1 MIRPQFKIDFQ
12 PAGSRIDVAAETT
25 LLAAAQL
32 VGVDIKAICG
42 GIGICGGCR
51 VRLVHGTLTEAGV
64 DEAAELGPE
73 SLAAGYRLACQT
85 RASSDVRVEVP
96 PDSLTA
102 SQRLQLEAEQTGVE
116 LDPMVRAF
124 DIELEAASL
133 DDVRSDATRVREAL
147 ARVDAGDVSFGASV
161 LARLPGLL
169 REEHWNLRIA
179 VAERRAPSAERRAV
193 SILPRHS
200 RLLGFAADI
209 GTTKVAMYL
218 MDLATGET
226 LGALGAINPQI
237 GCGEDVISRLA
248 WADHTENGARTL
260 QQRIIDTLSDG
271 ITELCG
277 RQGLHP
283 DQVVDAVVV
292 GNTAMHH
299 FFAGLPTTQLG
310 VAPYTPVVTDALSI
324 PARDLGLP
332 LAPDAD
338 VHLPPNIAGFVGAD
352 HVAMLL
358 ATDAHL
364 VTGTVLALDIGTN
377 TEMSLMHG
385 GRIVSCSCPSGPAF
399 EGAHLT
405 AGMRAAQGAV
415 EAVRITGNKLLVR
428 TIDGRPAVGI
438 CGSGILDA
446 VAEMLSAG
454 MLDERG
460 NILKSHPLT
469 QDGTLVLAPAPHDGS
484 RREIAVHRRD
494 VMEIQLAK
502 ATIQSGIATLLS
514 HADLSPEAIETVVIA
529 GAFGSYL
536 DIRSAIRIGMFP
548 KLPQERFRQVG
559 NAAGAGARQM
569 LLSHGRRRIAGE
581 IARRAEYLELSTQPE
596 FTKRYLKALWL

>member
-1 MIRPQFKIDFQ
+1 M
-12 PAGSRIDVAAETT
+12 
-25 LLAAAQL
+25 
-32 VGVDIKAICG
+32 DIKAICG

-51 VRLVHGTLTEAGV
+51 VRLVTGSLTEPGV
-64 DEAAELGPE
+64 DESAELGPD

-85 RASSDVRVEVP
+85 RVTSDARIEVP

-116 LDPMVRAF
+116 LDPMVRPY
-124 DIELEAASL
+124 DISLEPASL
-133 DDVRSDATRVREAL
+133 ADVRSDATRVREAL
-147 ARVDAGDVSFGASV
+147 AAAGAPDVQFSSV
-161 LARLPGLL
+161 VLSRLPTLL
-169 REEHWNLRIA
+169 RQEHWNIRVA
-179 VAERRAPSAERRAV
+179 VADDRVRARAGARVGGRAPSAEHEHALPRALTC
-193 SILPRHS
+193 LPRHT
-200 RLLGFAADI
+200 RLLGLAADI

-218 MDLATGET
+218 MDLETGET
-226 LGALGAINPQI
+226 LGALGSINPQI

-248 WADHTENGARTL
+248 WADNTENGARTL
-260 QQRIIDTLSDG
+260 QQRIVACLADG
-271 ITELCG
+271 VTELCG
-277 RQGLHP
+277 RSSLHP
-283 DQVVDAVVV
+283 AQIVDAVVV

-299 FFAGLPTTQLG
+299 LFAGLPTTQLG
-310 VAPYTPVVTDALSI
+310 LSPYTPVVTDALAI

-332 LAPDAD
+332 LAAGAD
-338 VHLPPNIAGFVGAD
+338 VYLPPNIAGFVGGD

-358 ATDAHL
+358 ATEAHHAA
-364 VTGTVLALDIGTN
+364 GTVLALDIGTN
-377 TEMSLMHG
+377 TEMSLLHD
-385 GRIVSCSCPSGPAF
+385 GRIISCSCPSGPAF

-415 EAVRITGNKLLVR
+415 EAVRITGTTLLVR

-454 MLDERG
+454 MLDARG
-460 NILKSHPLT
+460 NILKTHPLT
-469 QDGTLVLAPAPHDGS
+469 QDGTLVLSPAPHDGS
-484 RREIAVHRRD
+484 RRAIAVHRRD

-502 ATIQSGIATLLS
+502 ATIQSGIATLLA
-514 HADLSPEAIETVVIA
+514 HAQVEPEAIATVVIA

-569 LLSHGRRRIAGE
+569 LLSRERRRIAGE
-581 IARRAEYLELSTQPE
+581 IARRAEYLELSTQPG
-596 FTKRYLKALWL
+596 FSKRYLKALWL

>member
-1 MIRPQFKIDFQ
+1 MIRAQHKIDFQ
-12 PAGSRIDVAAETT
+12 PAGSRIDVPPETT

-32 VGVDIKAICG
+32 VGVDLKAICG

-51 VRLVHGTLTEAGV
+51 VRLVSGTLSEPGL
-64 DEAAELGPE
+64 DESTELGPD

-85 RASSDVRVEVP
+85 RPTSNVRIEIP

-116 LDPMVRAF
+116 LDPTVRAV
-124 DIELEAASL
+124 DLELEAATL
-133 DDVRSDATRVREAL
+133 DDVRSDASRVRQGL
-147 ARVDAGDVSFGASV
+147 QDAGSENVSFSASV
-161 LARLPGLL
+161 LAKLPGVL
-169 REEHWNLRIA
+169 RAEHWQVRVA
-179 VAERRAPSAERRAV
+179 VAETGARRRAV
-193 SILPRHS
+193 AVLPRNS

-218 MDLATGET
+218 MDLESGET
-226 LGALGAINPQI
+226 LGALGALNPQI
-237 GCGEDVISRLA
+237 GCGEDVVSRLA
-248 WADHTENGARTL
+248 WADNTEGGARTL
-260 QQRIIDTLSDG
+260 QQRIIACLSDG
-271 ITELCG
+271 ITELAG
-277 RQGLHP
+277 RSGVHLGQI
-283 DQVVDAVVV
+283 VDAVVV

-310 VAPYTPVVTDALSI
+310 VAPYTAAVTDAMAI
-324 PARDLGLP
+324 PARELGLP
-332 LAPDAD
+332 LAADAE

-358 ATDAHL
+358 AMDAHR

-377 TEMSLMHG
+377 TEMTLLHD
-385 GRIVSCSCPSGPAF
+385 GRLITCSCPSGPAF

-415 EAVRITGNKLLVR
+415 EAVRITGNRLLVR
-428 TIDGRPAVGI
+428 TIDGHPPVGI

-460 NILKSHPLT
+460 NILKSHPLA
-469 QDGTLVLAPAPHDGS
+469 QDGTLVLSPAPHDGS
-484 RREIAVHRRD
+484 RRAIAVYRRD

-514 HADLSPEAIETVVIA
+514 HVHLAAEAIETVIIA

-569 LLSHGRRRIAGE
+569 LLSGERRRIAGE
-581 IARRAEYLELSTQPE
+581 LARRAEYLELSTQPE